1 MRNELERYIPTD
13 HARQVQDKYY
23 VDKLMK
29 SANPPRKILDLGCGT
44 GNSIDLF
51 RKYGLKVSWK
61 GLDIASSPEVSA
73 RARTDC
79 EFYTFDG
86 VNIPFPNESFDLVY
100 CHQAMEHVRYPER
113 LLKEVCRVLVPGGSF
128 VGSTSYLEPYH
139 SYSLWNYTPYGWV
152 TLIND
157 SDMQVIELRPG
168 IDSIALINRQL
179 SGEPKKYRH
188 WFGNSPLNQEI
199 DEWGNANNKSAA
211 DINYRKLHFCG
222 QFAFYCRKIYPGSCA
237 MAADLSPHQ
246 KTLDEI
252 RASTSFQLGT
262 LLVQAVRNPGRNTI
276 LLPYRLIRLCIAEFK
291 KVKHAG
297 NTAAVRQHKPSHAGF
312 PATEQAIKN
321 SFSYRLGN
329 MLVQAVYKP
338 GRNTIF
344 LPYRLIRLCVTQF
357 KKRKTM

>member
-1 MRNELERYIPTD
+1 
-13 HARQVQDKYY
+13 VQDKYY

-29 SANPPRKILDLGCGT
+29 SANPPRRILDLGCGT

-51 RKYGLKVSWK
+51 RKYGSEFNWK
-61 GLDIASSPEVSA
+61 GLDISLSPEVSA
-73 RARTDC
+73 RTRKDC
-79 EFYTFDG
+79 EFYTYDG

-100 CHQAMEHVRYPER
+100 CHQVMEHVRYPER
-113 LLKEVCRVLVPGGSF
+113 LLKEVCRVLVLGGSF

-157 SDMQVIELRPG
+157 AGMQVVELRPG

-222 QFAFYCRKIYPGSCA
+222 QFAFYCRKIYPGSSATA
-237 MAADLSPHQ
+237 MELSPHPKAQ
-246 KTLDEI
+246 EEI
-252 RASTSFQLGT
+252 RASVSFQLGSM
-262 LLVQAVRNPGRNTI
+262 LVQAVSKPGRNTI

-291 KVKHAG
+291 KVKRAG